1 MRRPRPASVFSLA
14 AIALVAVV
22 GSVYLVFG
30 VADVDRFDDRLS
42 ATMVIPDA
50 ANLVPRS
57 PILLSGVKVGQVT
70 SVRNTAEG
78 VEVRFSLD
86 PDRRLPADSTV
97 AIESLSAL
105 GEPYVDFRS
114 STGKPPY
121 VVDGQRIRTEL
132 VRTPRSIPDV
142 ARTVT
147 SLLRQLD
154 PQALAGLVATF
165 SRALTGTDVVIPDLT
180 RAADLLAST
189 LLARLP
195 NLRELLTNLQVP
207 GPDVARAGV
216 DMADGGPQ
224 LDQFGVKVQGVVDS
238 LQQLLNARPVP
249 EAYATGTGLLPFLS
263 KVDDYLNRIGP
274 DAQRLYPVLGPL
286 LDHGAGSVRGLDLS
300 ALITQAVNS
309 VSPDGVVQLQLT
321 PLPPTR

>member
-1 MRRPRPASVFSLA
+1 MLSLA
-14 AIALVAVV
+14 SIALVAVV

-30 VADVDRFDDRLS
+30 VADVDPFENRIS

-57 PILLSGVKVGQVT
+57 PILLSGIKAGQVT
-70 SVRNTAEG
+70 SVRNTADG
-78 VEVRFSLD
+78 VEIRFSLD
-86 PDRRLPADSTV
+86 QGRHLPADSTV
-97 AIESLSAL
+97 VIESLSAL

-114 STGKPPY
+114 STGAPPY
-121 VVDGQRIRTEL
+121 VVDGQRIRAQ
-132 VRTPRSIPDV
+132 VVHTPRSIPDV

-165 SRALTGTDVVIPDLT
+165 SQALTGTDVVIPNLT
-180 RAADLLAST
+180 RAADLLAAT
-189 LLARLP
+189 LLARIP

-207 GPDVARAGV
+207 GPDVARAGA

-224 LDQFGVKVQGVVDS
+224 FDQFGVKVQGVVDS

-263 KVDDYLNRIGP
+263 KVNDYLERIGP

-286 LDHGAGSVRGLDLS
+286 LDHAGGSVHGLDLS
-300 ALITQAVNS
+300 ALIAQAVNS
-309 VSPDGVVQLQLT
+309 VSPDGVVRLQLT
-321 PLPPTR
+321 PLPPIR

>member
-1 MRRPRPASVFSLA
+1 MRRPRPASVLSLA
-14 AIALVAVV
+14 SIALVAVV

-30 VADVDRFDDRLS
+30 VADVDPFENRIS

-57 PILLSGVKVGQVT
+57 PILLSGIKAGQVT
-70 SVRNTAEG
+70 SVRNTADG

-86 PDRRLPADSTV
+86 PGRHLPTDSTV
-97 AIESLSAL
+97 VIESLSAL
-105 GEPYVDFRS
+105 GEPYADFRS
-114 STGKPPY
+114 STGAPPY
-121 VVDGQRIRTEL
+121 VVDGQRIRAQA

-165 SRALTGTDVVIPDLT
+165 SQGLAGTDVVIPDLT

-189 LLARLP
+189 LLARNP

-207 GPDVARAGV
+207 RPPRARAGGPI
-216 DMADGGPQ
+216 APGGAPIENLRRNVEGEVESRTQ
-224 LDQFGVKVQGVVDS
+224 L
-238 LQQLLNARPVP
+238 RTPPPVP
-249 EAYATGTGLLPFLS
+249 PA
-263 KVDDYLNRIGP
+263 K
-274 DAQRLYPVLGPL
+274 
-286 LDHGAGSVRGLDLS
+286 
-300 ALITQAVNS
+300 
-309 VSPDGVVQLQLT
+309 
-321 PLPPTR
+321 